1 MGKTHLEDNDDYDL
15 VNSIIEKELS
25 AINLNRQAKFGEN
38 SSSKMKAKTFSS
50 KESYFGSKDVYLANS
65 ADQEEYDQHHDNYFE
80 REEDLS
86 SSSNSK
92 NCSSK
97 SINAK
102 QTNIKQTI
110 SHSCKISFPMSLHE
124 HLDEEQA
131 SMLMKSKSLSNF
143 LNAIDVLVSKPLS
156 STIYYQYIAN
166 NILTISS
173 TAEGLDYFTKKL
185 KVTPY
190 TIIKCMLNEVSN

>member
-1 MGKTHLEDNDDYDL
+1 MIDKTHLEDDDYDL

-25 AINLNRQAKFGEN
+25 AINLNRQTKMGEKN
-38 SSSKMKAKTFSS
+38 SSKMKALTFSS
-50 KESYFGSKDVYLANS
+50 KESCRGSKES
-65 ADQEEYDQHHDNYFE
+65 CPEYDEHHDNYFDLE
-80 REEDLS
+80 NDDLS
-86 SSSNSK
+86 SSNNSK

-97 SINAK
+97 SINTKPNNLK
-102 QTNIKQTI
+102 QMI
-110 SHSCKISFPMSLHE
+110 SHSCKISFPLSIHE

-143 LNAIDVLVSKPLS
+143 LNAIDVLISKPLS

-173 TAEGLDYFTKKL
+173 AAEGLDYFTKKL

-190 TIIKCMLNEVSN
+190 TIIKCMLNEVRFSY